1 MKHLSP
7 FAIIIIFA
15 GLSLIGLSLLSLLP
29 LKLQP
34 DENLP
39 GVSVSFSMRGAA
51 SKVVET
57 EVTSVL
63 EAAFAKMRGVK
74 GIYSSS
80 SNGGGYLSVS
90 LDKHADIEAARFE
103 ISSTVR
109 QIWPQ
114 LPEGVS
120 YPHISV
126 QSSCEDSGRPFMT
139 FTVNA
144 EADLNEIDVNA
155 RKIFAAGFSDIQGI
169 KSVDIYGAKTMER
182 QLVYDAS
189 VIQRAGISSDQI
201 RKIISE
207 YRIKKNIGKYMLTD
221 GIPDSIFSL
230 EGLFAETSDT
240 VLIGLQEILKA
251 GYQSREAEHVMRI
264 NGLNSVY
271 LDFTAESSANQLTL
285 KKQIE
290 EKLLKLKTKLPQGY
304 QLHKTYDA
312 TEYISEE
319 LNKIYYRSALTVAI
333 LLVFVFLTTFSAKRT
348 LVVVCSLF
356 CNLAVA
362 FAAYYLLKVELQ
374 LYSLAGITI
383 SLNLMIDNTIIM
395 SDHWLREKNLKA
407 VLPVT
412 AATLT
417 TVGALSIVFFLDEKL
432 RLNLYDFAVV
442 MIVNLVLS
450 VFTSLF
456 LVPSMLKMSKN
467 ENDGKP
473 HFRRLRIA
481 AKFSRIYSAVAKFCI
496 KRKIIVL
503 TVMVL
508 GFGFSLWVFVDKVY
522 SGSYWRDNG
531 ETVLHINASLPYG
544 AKISQMDF
552 LIREM
557 EVFLSGFKEVRL
569 FKSDFSSTQGSIEV
583 HFTKTAAKSAFPYTL
598 KSAVISKGLQLGGG
612 SWSVYGLQD
621 QGFSNDVSEQNGSY
635 VIKMSGY
642 NYQKLNDFADSVK
655 NYLLQNKRVKEV
667 NVNARPT
674 YFKSDYSEFHL
685 KPKQEVMIR
694 QNISA
699 YYLFYVLRQVFISQY
714 KCGFVQNGS
723 RQDDIVL
730 YTSQSEEY
738 DVWSLLNRPVTL
750 NGREYKIGEVCTLEK
765 CQSPQE
771 IVKQNQEYQ
780 LCLQYEYIGS
790 SVMGDK
796 VSQAA
801 DSVFSSK
808 LPAGFSIK
816 YDRLNYFWGKEDGS
830 QYLLLLIIVGIIF
843 FVTAVLFNSLK
854 LPAVI
859 LGIIPSSYAGLFL
872 TFYVFSL
879 NFDQGGF
886 AAMVL
891 LCGITVNASIYI
903 VNEYQCQR
911 RKKSDFQAF
920 VKALNIKIVPVFLT
934 VLSTVLGFIPFMI
947 GEKEAFWFPLAAG
960 TTGGLVMSVLG
971 VFLFLP
977 AMTVKKKHCKKYLY
991 FFF

>member
-1 MKHLSP
+1 MKHFSP
-7 FAIIIIFA
+7 FAVIIIFA
-15 GLSLIGLSLLSLLP
+15 GLSLIGLSLLPLLP

-34 DENLP
+34 EENLP
-39 GVSVSFSMRGAA
+39 GVSVSFSMRGAS

-90 LDKHADIEAARFE
+90 LDKHTDIEAARFE

-109 QIWPQ
+109 HIFSQ

-126 QSSCEDSGRPFMT
+126 QSSGENSGRPFMT

-144 EADLNEIDVNA
+144 EADLNEIDANT

-189 VIQRAGISSDQI
+189 VIQRAGISSDDI
-201 RKIISE
+201 RKIISD
-207 YRIKKNIGKYMLTD
+207 YRIKKNIGKYILTD

-230 EGLFAETSDT
+230 EGLFAATSDT
-240 VLIGLQEILKA
+240 VLIGLQELLKT
-251 GYQSREAEHVMRI
+251 GYQSREPEHVMRI

-271 LDFTAESSANQLTL
+271 LDFTAETFANQLTL

-290 EKLLKLKTKLPQGY
+290 EKLLKLKTKLPHGY

-333 LLVFVFLTTFSAKRT
+333 LLVFVFLTTFSLRRT

-362 FAAYYLLKVELQ
+362 FAAYYFLKIELQ

-432 RLNLYDFAVV
+432 RLNLYDFALV
-442 MIVNLVLS
+442 MIVNLILS

-456 LVPSMLKMSKN
+456 LVPSMLKFSKN
-467 ENDGKP
+467 ETGGKP

-481 AKFSRIYSAVAKFCI
+481 AKFSRVYAAVAKFCI

-508 GFGFSLWVFVDKVY
+508 GFGFSLWVFADKVY
-522 SGSYWRDNG
+522 SGSYWRDTG

-552 LIREM
+552 LMREM

-569 FKSDFSSTQGSIEV
+569 FKSNFSSTQGSIEV

-642 NYQKLNDFADSVK
+642 SYQKLNDFADSLK
-655 NYLLQNKRVKEV
+655 SYLLQNKRIKKV

-685 KPKQEVMIR
+685 TPKPEVMIR

-699 YYLFYVLRQVFISQY
+699 YHLFYVLRQFFISQN
-714 KCGFVQNGS
+714 KCAFVQNGS

-738 DVWSLLNRPVTL
+738 DIWSLLNRPVTL

-796 VSQAA
+796 VSREA
-801 DSVFSSK
+801 DSVFSAK
-808 LPAGFSIK
+808 LPAGFSVK
-816 YDRLNYFWGKEDGS
+816 YDRLNYSWDKDDSS
-830 QYLLLLIIVGIIF
+830 QYLLLAVVVGIIF
-843 FVTAVLFNSLK
+843 FITSVLFNSLK
-854 LPAVI
+854 LPAVV
-859 LGIIPSSYAGLFL
+859 LGIVPVSYTGLFL
-872 TFYVFSL
+872 TFYVFGL

-891 LCGITVNASIYI
+891 LCGISVNASIYI
-903 VNEYQCQR
+903 VNEFQRQR
-911 RKKSDFQAF
+911 RKKTDFKAF
-920 VKALNIKIVPVFLT
+920 VKALDIKATPVFLT
-934 VLSTVLGFIPFMI
+934 VLSTALGFLPFMT

-960 TTGGLVMSVLG
+960 TVGGLVMSLLG
-971 VFLFLP
+971 IFLFLP
-977 AMTVKKKHCKKYLY
+977 AMTVKKSKA
-991 FFF
+991 F

>member
-1 MKHLSP
+1 MKHFSP
-7 FAIIIIFA
+7 FAVIIIFA
-15 GLSLIGLSLLSLLP
+15 GLSLIGLVLLPLLP

-39 GVSVSFSMRGAA
+39 CVSVSFSMRGVS

-57 EVTSVL
+57 KVTSVL

-80 SNGGGYLSVS
+80 SAGGGYLSIS

-114 LPEGVS
+114 LPDGVS

-126 QSSCEDSGRPFMT
+126 QSSGEVSGRPFMT

-144 EADLNEIDVNA
+144 EVALNEIEVNT
-155 RKIFAAGFSDIQGI
+155 RKIFAAGFSDIQGV
-169 KSVDIYGAKTMER
+169 KSVDIYGAKDMER
-182 QLVYDAS
+182 SLVYDAAL
-189 VIQRAGISSDQI
+189 IQRAGISSDELHQ
-201 RKIISE
+201 IISD
-207 YRIKKNIGKYMLTD
+207 YRIKKNIGKYVLTD
-221 GIPDSIFSL
+221 GVADSVFSL
-230 EGLFAETSDT
+230 EGLFAATSDT
-240 VLIGLQEILKA
+240 ILIGLQEILQTN
-251 GYQSREAEHVMRI
+251 YQSREPEHVMRI

-271 LDFTAESSANQLTL
+271 LDFTAEMSANQLTL

-290 EKLLKLKTKLPQGY
+290 EKIAFLKQKLPQGY

-312 TEYISEE
+312 TEYISDE
-319 LNKIYYRSALTVAI
+319 LNKIYYRSGLTVLI
-333 LLVFVFLTTFSAKRT
+333 LLVFVFLTTFSWRRT

-362 FAAYYLLKVELQ
+362 FAAYYFLRVELQ

-395 SDHWLREKNLKA
+395 SDHWKRERNLKA
-407 VLPVT
+407 VLPVA

-456 LVPSMLKMSKN
+456 FVPSMLKMQK
-467 ENDGKP
+467 ENAGEK
-473 HFRRLRIA
+473 HRCLRLRIA
-481 AKFSRIYSAVAKFCI
+481 AVVSRIYSVVAKFCI

-503 TVMVL
+503 AVMFS
-508 GFGFSLWVFVDKVY
+508 GFGLSLWLFADKVY

-557 EVFLSGFKEVRL
+557 EVFLSGFKDVRL
-569 FKSDFSSTQGSIEV
+569 FKSSFSATQGSIEV
-583 HFTKTAAKSAFPYTL
+583 YFTKQAAKSAFPYTL

-642 NYQKLNDFADSVK
+642 NYQRLTDFADSVK
-655 NYLLQNKRVKEV
+655 NYLLRNKRIKEV
-667 NVNARPT
+667 NVNARQS
-674 YFKSDYSEFHL
+674 YFKSDYTEYHL
-685 KPKQEVMIR
+685 KPKTLEMCR
-694 QNISA
+694 ENISA
-699 YYLFYVLRQVFISQY
+699 YYLFYALRQSFVSRE
-714 KCGFVQNGS
+714 KCSFVQNGS
-723 RQDDIVL
+723 RQDEIVL
-730 YTSQSEEY
+730 CTFQSEEY
-738 DVWSLLNRPVTL
+738 DIWSLLNRPVML
-750 NGREYKIGEVCTLEK
+750 HGREYKLGELCTLEK
-765 CQSPQE
+765 CQPPQE

-796 VSQAA
+796 VSREA
-801 DSVFSSK
+801 DSVFSAK
-808 LPAGFSIK
+808 LPAGFSVK
-816 YDRLNYFWGKEDGS
+816 YDRLNYSWGKDDSS
-830 QYLLLLIIVGIIF
+830 QYLLLAVVVGIIF
-843 FVTAVLFNSLK
+843 FITSVLFNSLK
-854 LPAVI
+854 LPAVV
-859 LGIIPSSYAGLFL
+859 LGIVPVSYTGLFL
-872 TFYVFSL
+872 TFYVFGL

-891 LCGITVNASIYI
+891 LCGISVNASIYI
-903 VNEYQCQR
+903 VNEFQRQR
-911 RKKSDFQAF
+911 RKKTDFKAF
-920 VKALNIKIVPVFLT
+920 VKALDIKAAPVFLT
-934 VLSTVLGFIPFMI
+934 VLSTALGFLPFMT

-960 TTGGLVMSVLG
+960 TVGGLVMSLLG
-971 VFLFLP
+971 IFLFLP
-977 AMTVKKKHCKKYLY
+977 AMTVKKSKA
-991 FFF
+991 F